1 MGFIALQSWSRG
13 AATSVHLLR
22 PAGSNT
28 KLYDARAVQTLKL
41 NTGVKFDVRGSSS
54 RKSLKKL
61 RRDSQQGQ
69 DITRRTVAQE
79 EAAQI
84 SSPRSEETQVDFS
97 TSKDFTDDVVVVAPR
112 DKVLQA
118 CTVTSGLMAASAL
131 IIRRVKSIREFWF
144 L

>member
-61 RRDSQQGQ
+61 RRDSQQGK
-69 DITRRTVAQE
+69 DITRRTVTQE

-84 SSPRSEETQVDFS
+84 SSPRSEETQVDSS
-97 TSKDFTDDVVVVAPR
+97 TSKDSTDDVVVAPR

>member
-28 KLYDARAVQTLKL
+28 KLYGARAVQTLKL
-41 NTGVKFDVRGSSS
+41 NTGVRFDVRGSSS

-61 RRDSQQGQ
+61 RRDSQQGK
-69 DITRRTVAQE
+69 DITRRTVTQE

-84 SSPRSEETQVDFS
+84 SSPRSEETQVDSS
-97 TSKDFTDDVVVVAPR
+97 TSKDSTDDVVVAPR